1 MDQSQYLAQAL
12 RAMQETPAQPQQ
24 NPQAMGLGRM
34 QPGMMNQPG
43 QPQDPNAPRP
53 SIGDNLQQ
61 AWQNVQGAPG
71 RVVDSFQNAG
81 QNLQG
86 APQRVQQSIMGLG
99 QLFK

>member
-12 RAMQETPAQPQQ
+12 RAMQETPADQPQV

-34 QPGMMNQPG
+34 QPGQMGQPG
-43 QPQDPNAPRP
+43 QPQDPNARP

-61 AWQNVQGAPG
+61 AWQNVQGAP
-71 RVVDSFQNAG
+71 
-81 QNLQG
+81 
-86 APQRVQQSIMGLG
+86 QRVQSSIMGLG